1 MFPDHL
7 AILLAGAVILSAPG
21 TSAEPLSGPCMAA
34 WHRSLDREEMD
45 AGQHPQLTSP
55 LGGCAYVAAGLDR
68 CGDFRPRCIYL
79 PDLARLNRSA
89 VAP

>member
-34 WHRSLDREEMD
+34 WHRSLGDTLIMISMTDSPNQSVRAARAGREKLLEP
-45 AGQHPQLTSP
+45 AE
-55 LGGCAYVAAGLDR
+55 
-68 CGDFRPRCIYL
+68 
-79 PDLARLNRSA
+79 A
-89 VAP
+89 VSLVVLL